1 MSQKENIKINLSTFF
16 LIIAIIIIIIMGYYI
31 YILTSNENKPTTEVS
46 QSNTFENSNLSTE
59 NVVTEI
65 DINSNLI
72 QSLYKYITKLNYSDE
87 KIVYQTK
94 KVTLSDLSNHLKLL
108 TIFNNLKD
116 TDANEIIELP
126 SIYGITVTHTIFS
139 KDTFEKKGKE
149 IFGNNL
155 SITNETFEP
164 IPSKI
169 VEYKD
174 EKYDYYDVQGRR
186 RCSLV

>member
-1 MSQKENIKINLSTFF
+1 MLLLK
-16 LIIAIIIIIIMGYYI
+16 
-31 YILTSNENKPTTEVS
+31 
-46 QSNTFENSNLSTE
+46 
-59 NVVTEI
+59 
-65 DINSNLI
+65 
-72 QSLYKYITKLNYSDE
+72 YKYITKLNYSDE